1 MLDREEAKHRN
12 IQEHFYRVKVRF
24 SANEHAKMYRKEEN
38 DQKDK
43 KVFLLKIVFLL
54 DFSQ

>member
-24 SANEHAKMYRKEEN
+24 SANEHAKMYRNEEN
-38 DQKDK
+38 DKKDK
-43 KVFLLKIVFLL
+43 KSVFVKNCVFVG
-54 DFSQ
+54 F